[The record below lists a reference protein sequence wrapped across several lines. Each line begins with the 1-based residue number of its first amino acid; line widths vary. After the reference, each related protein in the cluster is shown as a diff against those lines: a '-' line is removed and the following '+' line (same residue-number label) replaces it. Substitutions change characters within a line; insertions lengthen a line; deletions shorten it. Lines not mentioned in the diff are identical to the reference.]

1 MDSLEGEA
9 VRPGLL
15 LQVHEHALLQLV
27 LSVADGDA
35 VVVPVQAVDEC
46 LQSGTETG
54 SQDRLLESKHI
65 HCVGDS
71 AKLSLGAP
79 LQLHDKAAEQSRL

>member
-27 LSVADGDA
+27 LAVADCDA
-35 VVVPVQAVDEC
+35 VVVPVQAMDQR
-46 LQSGTETG
+46 LQYV
-54 SQDRLLESKHI
+54 SKRQAI
-65 HCVGDS
+65 RTHC
-71 AKLSLGAP
+71 
-79 LQLHDKAAEQSRL
+79 